1 MIDSASHSSNVM
13 LRPAV
18 LDDVPAIMAIEAASF
33 IHAGERFGQR
43 RVRYLISSPRALVTA
58 AEAEGRVLG
67 WVVGF
72 AWMRTPEPWGRI
84 YALAV
89 DPRAR
94 GRRLG
99 EKLLIQ
105 MNEALRAAGAKRIFL
120 EVRPDNHA
128 AMKLYQKAGFTPC
141 RSLPNYYAP
150 GIDAQRM
157 VRTG

>member
-1 MIDSASHSSNVM
+1 MSDTASHSSNVT

-18 LDDVPAIMAIEAASF
+18 LGDVPAIMGIEAASF
-33 IHAGERFGQR
+33 IHAGERFGER

-58 AEAEGRVLG
+58 AEADGRVLG

-72 AWMRTPEPWGRI
+72 AWTRTREPWGRI

-89 DPRAR
+89 DPSAR

-99 EKLLIQ
+99 EKLLHQ
-105 MNEALRAAGAKRIFL
+105 MIDALHAAGAQRIFL

-128 AMKLYQKAGFTPC
+128 AVKLYKKAGFAQC
-141 RSLPNYYAP
+141 RHLPNYYAP